1 MQAVRSQ
8 ERTWRFPGMVLKGQ
22 LEFAMIIWA
31 LAAVF
36 TNVTVAVVAN
46 FTSIRISAWEI
57 AAGVAPWFVA
67 FMSGWVTFVLVPMFI
82 ANGRTRRD
90 AFIEWAIVAA
100 IYPIVAAIL
109 TAIGYVIEHV
119 VYEVA
124 GWNGQIDDNHWFG
137 SRTDVGMILLEF
149 SFMFLVW
156 AMVGGFVGAAL
167 YRSPDLGWFSILP
180 GTILILLSGSLD
192 RSEFWL
198 FGFVRRAVP
207 EFNVTSLGVAI
218 PLALVG
224 AAVAFAL
231 AWWVVRDMP
240 LRNR

>member
-1 MQAVRSQ
+1 
-8 ERTWRFPGMVLKGQ
+8 
-22 LEFAMIIWA
+22 
-31 LAAVF
+31 
-36 TNVTVAVVAN
+36 
-46 FTSIRISAWEI
+46 
-57 AAGVAPWFVA
+57 
-67 FMSGWVTFVLVPMFI
+67 
-82 ANGRTRRD
+82 
-90 AFIEWAIVAA
+90 
-100 IYPIVAAIL
+100 
-109 TAIGYVIEHV
+109 
-119 VYEVA
+119 
-124 GWNGQIDDNHWFG
+124 
-137 SRTDVGMILLEF
+137 MILLEF